1 MRFLV
6 LLLASLSTVRGAWV
20 SIGPDGD
27 YVQALAIDPRQ
38 PCTLYAAVFDYPTN
52 SRLFRSTGA
61 GTGWELAGLIPYLDV
76 LSVTVDPFD
85 DSVLYSRPWGDMLCR
100 STDAGVTWTGFNTPG
115 FMTALV
121 PDPRVEGRLYANGET
136 QHGGYYVAAL
146 FVSTNRGETW
156 SVSMPNPDTP
166 YVAYECAADP
176 SRAGRVYIGGTE
188 GHLQV
193 TTDAGATWMPANSGI
208 PRIAAISGLSVSRD
222 GSAVIAAT
230 NWGVYRSTDSGATWA
245 QAGGL
250 AAPTRT
256 VRFSPAD
263 ANQAWA
269 LVWGDSM
276 RVFVSTD
283 KGATWQ
289 RPTPGYATT
298 NTVVLFPDPG
308 TGATAWLST
317 PGGIYRSTDMGSTW
331 HTAHA
336 GLRTSS
342 ITTIAAGLRGN
353 EQVYV
358 GALRAGI
365 FKTSDRGANWYR
377 CNDFSSCGNIC
388 GIGVQS
394 DGYSDILYALE
405 GSG

>member
-1 MRFLV
+1 MRALI
-6 LLLASLSTVRGAWV
+6 LILACLSAVRGAWI

-38 PCTLYAAVFDYPTN
+38 PDTVYAALYGSPAN
-52 SRLFRSTGA
+52 SRLFRSTEAGA
-61 GTGWELAGLIPYLDV
+61 GWGLAGLLPYPQV
-76 LSVTVDPFD
+76 RCVTVDPFIG
-85 DSVLYSRPWGDMLCR
+85 SVLYARLESVLCR
-100 STDAGVTWTGFNTPG
+100 STDAGATWAEFNAPG
-115 FMTALV
+115 FMLGFV
-121 PDPRVEGRLYANGET
+121 PDPRVEGRLYAHGET

-208 PRIAAISGLSVSRD
+208 PRNAAVSGLSVSRD

-230 NWGVYRSTDSGATWA
+230 NWGVYHSTDNGATWA
-245 QAGGL
+245 LAGGL
-250 AAPTRT
+250 AAPIIT

-263 ANQAWA
+263 ANRAWA
-269 LVWGDSM
+269 LGWGDSM

-298 NTVVLFPDPG
+298 NKVVLFPDPG

-342 ITTIAAGLRGN
+342 ITTIAAVPRS
-353 EQVYV
+353 ERMYV
-358 GALRAGI
+358 GALRAGV
-365 FKTSDRGANWYR
+365 FKTSDLGASWAR
-377 CNDFSSCGNIC
+377 CNDFLSCGSVC
-388 GIGVQS
+388 GIGVQP
-394 DGYSDILYALE
+394 DRYSDILYALE
-405 GSG
+405 GAG